1 MILIENYFYRCFSMG
16 ILEFESII
24 ILLLMLLDIALG
36 TISHVFYKQDNV
48 SSCALKSIGE
58 KFVISLVVLFI
69 CVVTHLNDTN
79 IFDKTVTDMIN
90 GYKIIAESVIVFV
103 CYYELTSVCKHI
115 QILTGIDLTKFIKG
129 LKSEVENRK

>member
-1 MILIENYFYRCFSMG
+1 MG

-36 TISHVFYKQDNV
+36 TISHVFYKADNV

-58 KFVISLVVLFI
+58 KFVISLVVLFLCI
-69 CVVTHLNDTN
+69 VTHLNDTN
-79 IFDKTVTDMIN
+79 IFDKAVTDMIN

-129 LKSEVENRK
+129 LKSEIENRK

>member
-1 MILIENYFYRCFSMG
+1 MG

-36 TISHVFYKQDNV
+36 TISHVFYKQDNI

-115 QILTGIDLTKFIKG
+115 QIMTGIDLTKFIKG
-129 LKSEVENRK
+129 LKSEIENRK

>member
-1 MILIENYFYRCFSMG
+1 MTLIENYSYRCFNMG

-36 TISHVFYKQDNV
+36 FVSHVFYKEDNV

-58 KFVISLVVLFI
+58 KFVISLVVLCLCI
-69 CVVTHLNDTN
+69 VMHMNDTN

-90 GYKIIAESVIVFV
+90 GYKVIAESVIVFV

-129 LKSEVENRK
+129 LKSEIENRK

>member
-1 MILIENYFYRCFSMG
+1 MG

-69 CVVTHLNDTN
+69 CIVTHLNDTN
-79 IFDKTVTDMIN
+79 IFDKSVSDMIN

-129 LKSEVENRK
+129 LKSEIENRK

>member
-1 MILIENYFYRCFSMG
+1 MG

-24 ILLLMLLDIALG
+24 ILLLMLLDIELG
-36 TISHVFYKQDNV
+36 WISHVFYKKDNV

-58 KFVISLVVLFI
+58 KFVISLVVI
-69 CVVTHLNDTN
+69 CLCIVTHMNDLH

-90 GYKIIAESVIVFV
+90 GYKVIAESVIVFI

-115 QILTGIDLTKFIKG
+115 QIMTGLDLTKFLKG
-129 LKSEVENRK
+129 LKSEIENRK

>member
-1 MILIENYFYRCFSMG
+1 MG

-36 TISHVFYKQDNV
+36 TISHVFYKEDNI

-58 KFVISLVVLFI
+58 KFVISLVVLCLCI
-69 CVVTHLNDTN
+69 IMHLNDTH
-79 IFDKTVTDMIN
+79 IFDSTVTDMIN
-90 GYKIIAESVIVFV
+90 GYKVIAESVIVFV

-129 LKSEVENRK
+129 LKSEIENRK

>member
-1 MILIENYFYRCFSMG
+1 MG

-36 TISHVFYKQDNV
+36 TISHVFYKEDNI

-58 KFVISLVVLFI
+58 KFVISLVVLCLCI
-69 CVVTHLNDTN
+69 VTHMNDTN

-90 GYKIIAESVIVFV
+90 GYKVIAESVIVFI

-115 QILTGIDLTKFIKG
+115 QIMTGIDLTKFLKG
-129 LKSEVENRK
+129 LKSEIENRK

>member
-1 MILIENYFYRCFSMG
+1 MG

-69 CVVTHLNDTN
+69 CIVTHLNDTN
-79 IFDKTVTDMIN
+79 IFDKAVSDMIN

-129 LKSEVENRK
+129 LKSEIENRK

>member
-1 MILIENYFYRCFSMG
+1 MG

-36 TISHVFYKQDNV
+36 TISHVFYKQDNI

-79 IFDKTVTDMIN
+79 IFDKTVTEMIN

-129 LKSEVENRK
+129 LKSEIENRK

>member
-1 MILIENYFYRCFSMG
+1 MG

-36 TISHVFYKQDNV
+36 TISHVFYKADNV

-58 KFVISLVVLFI
+58 KFVISLVVLFLCI
-69 CVVTHLNDTN
+69 VTHLNDAN
-79 IFDKTVTDMIN
+79 IFDKAVTDMIN

-115 QILTGIDLTKFIKG
+115 QIMTGIDLTKFVKG
-129 LKSEVENRK
+129 LKSEIENRK

>member
-1 MILIENYFYRCFSMG
+1 MG

-36 TISHVFYKQDNV
+36 TISHVFYKQDNI

-58 KFVISLVVLFI
+58 KFVISLIVLFI

-115 QILTGIDLTKFIKG
+115 QIMTGIDLTKFVKG
-129 LKSEVENRK
+129 LKSEIENRK

>member
-1 MILIENYFYRCFSMG
+1 MG